1 MSQYAALKQVLK
13 ALLAVALTTAFSN
26 QHLHAQE
33 KKDTCSNYSALKRSI
48 TFNALLQIRYTAS
61 LTHNVDV
68 TGKNFDPAVTKGV
81 TNTFSIRR
89 ARFMV
94 KAAVNDRF
102 STNFMFNFAEF
113 SGSPANKVVEN
124 AFIKY
129 SANKHFNIQAGQF
142 RPFFGIEDEIPAE
155 LIRTLDYS
163 NQYTV
168 FAANGW
174 QGFQLGVSVFGNI
187 TGDDTK
193 FIKYYAGIYNGN
205 NRNQPTDNDNTKN
218 VYGRLETTLSKN
230 FVLGANAASGS
241 FGAGTGYAW
250 GGDVTGK
257 ISLCEDKKWELL
269 LTAEGKSGTNF
280 NLYNSSTAEAKPQ
293 LSNCKMWGIYFFPLL
308 RYNYNHAR
316 LRALEF
322 SSRYEFLNENS
333 KLGDNPYQVITPNIS
348 FLFADDMYAALQ
360 VGTNIELFRHN
371 VPLTN
376 SYNQGLFYLQ
386 LQLRF

>member
-1 MSQYAALKQVLK
+1 MNQCAVLKQRLKVLFTITVI
-13 ALLAVALTTAFSN
+13 VAFFRQPLY
-26 QHLHAQE
+26 AQE
-33 KKDTCSNYSALKRSI
+33 KKDTCSNYSAIKRAI
-48 TFNALLQIRYTAS
+48 TFNALLQMRYTAS

-68 TGKNFDPAVTKGV
+68 SGKNFDPAVSKGV
-81 TNTFSIRR
+81 INTFSLRR
-89 ARFMV
+89 ARLMV

-102 STNFMFNFAEF
+102 STNFMLNFAEF
-113 SGSPANKVVEN
+113 CGNTANKVVEN

-142 RPFFGIEDEIPAE
+142 RPFFGIEDLIPAE

-163 NQYTV
+163 NQYTA
-168 FAANGW
+168 FAASGW

-193 FIKYYAGIYNGN
+193 FVKYYAGIYNGN
-205 NRNQPTDNDNTKN
+205 NRNQPSDNDNTKN
-218 VYGRLETTLSKN
+218 IYGRLETSMSEN
-230 FVLGANAASGS
+230 FKMGVNAASGS
-241 FGAGTGYAW
+241 FGAGTGFAW

-257 ISLCEDKKWELL
+257 INLGADKKWELF
-269 LTAEGKSGTNF
+269 LTAEGKTGTNF
-280 NLYNSSTAEAKPQ
+280 NLYNAATSIKPQ
-293 LSNCKMWGIYFFPLL
+293 LNDCKMWGVYFFPLL
-308 RYNYNHAR
+308 RYNYNHPR

-322 SSRYEFLNENS
+322 SSRYEYLNENA
-333 KLGDNPYQVITPNIS
+333 KLGDNPYQTITPNIS

-360 VGTNIELFRHN
+360 VGTNIELFKHN

-376 SYNQGLFYLQ
+376 SYSQSLMYLQ

>member
-1 MSQYAALKQVLK
+1 MCQCAVLKQGFKFLV
-13 ALLAVALTTAFSN
+13 AVTTMITFSK
-26 QHLHAQE
+26 QPVYAQE
-33 KKDTCSNYSALKRSI
+33 KKDTCSNYSAIKRAI
-48 TFNALLQIRYTAS
+48 TFNVLLQIRYMAS

-68 TGKNFDPAVTKGV
+68 TGKNFDPAIAKGV

-113 SGSPANKVVEN
+113 NGNTANKVVEN
-124 AFIKY
+124 AFVKY
-129 SANKHFNIQAGQF
+129 AANKHFNIQAGQF
-142 RPFFGIEDEIPAE
+142 RPFFGIEDLIPAE
-155 LIRTLDYS
+155 LIKTLDYS
-163 NQYTV
+163 NQYAA
-168 FAANGW
+168 FAASGW
-174 QGFQLGVSVFGNI
+174 QGFQLGISVFGNI
-187 TGDDTK
+187 TGDDKK
-193 FIKYYAGIYNGN
+193 FVKYYAGIYNGN

-218 VYGRLETTLSKN
+218 VYGRLETTLSEH
-230 FVLGANAASGS
+230 FLLGANAASGS
-241 FGAGTGYAW
+241 FGAGTGFAW

-257 ISLCEDKKWELL
+257 ISLCDSKKWELF

-280 NLYNSSTAEAKPQ
+280 NLYNTTTTLKPQ
-293 LSNCKMWGIYFFPLL
+293 LSDCKMWGIYFFPLL
-308 RYNYNHAR
+308 RYNCNQAR

-322 SSRYEFLNENS
+322 SSRYEYLNENS

-348 FLFADDMYAALQ
+348 FVFADDMYASLQ
-360 VGTNIELFRHN
+360 VGTNVELFKHN

-376 SYNQGLFYLQ
+376 SYNQSLFYMQ